1 MKTFNS
7 YLTELAWQQSTSKM
21 VFGWNDFDYVMLPL
35 SPSILGRIMKQTRD
49 TVFHTLG
56 YRDIDNLKRLQGK
69 KKSISAFF
77 RMEAEAIEDGVQ
89 SGGAVVAELEAN
101 VLFSGEEDVMS
112 KPDKTGRRWIDFA
125 IATGENKGTQ
135 PIHAQIKK
143 DFGKMLSDL
152 LKKEKVKHAS
162 SIERTIQAWYDYGKK
177 ADGKTKARLIA
188 GYFDGL
194 EKIMKNKKYHAAIAK
209 NFYGYIQDKG
219 GWAATWDEQIVNNI
233 SIKKFHFLEEALEW
247 EIPEE
252 PKKLAGSTP
261 FKIWSSADE
270 LESYITKKA
279 GK

>member
-1 MKTFNS
+1 MKTFIS

-21 VFGWNDFDYVMLPL
+21 VFGWSSFDYVMLPL
-35 SPSILGRIMKQTRD
+35 SPSMLSRALKQNKD
-49 TVFHTLG
+49 TVFHVLSWN
-56 YRDIDNLKRLQGK
+56 DIDNLKRLQGK

-77 RMEAEAIEDGVQ
+77 RMEAESIEDGVQ
-89 SGGAVVAELEAN
+89 SGGAIVAELEAN
-101 VLFSGEEDVMS
+101 VLFSGEEDIMS

-125 IATGENKGTQ
+125 VATGENKGEK

-143 DFGKMLSDL
+143 DFGKMLSAL
-152 LKKEKVKHAS
+152 LKKEKVKHPS
-162 SIERTIQAWYDYGKK
+162 SLDRIIQAWSDYGNK

-194 EKIMKNKKYHAAIAK
+194 ESILKNKKYHKAIAQ

-219 GWAATWDEQIVNNI
+219 GWAGTWDEQVVNNI

-252 PKKLAGSTP
+252 PKKLSGNIP
-261 FKIWSSADE
+261 FKVWTSSEE

>member
-1 MKTFNS
+1 MKTFIS
-7 YLTELAWQQSTSKM
+7 YLTEIAWQQSTSKM
-21 VFGWNDFDYVMLPL
+21 VFGWSSFDYVMLPL

-49 TVFHTLG
+49 TVFHVLSWK
-56 YRDIDNLKRLQGK
+56 DIDNLKRLQGK

-77 RMEAEAIEDGVQ
+77 RMEAESIEDGVQ
-89 SGGAVVAELEAN
+89 SGGAIVAELEAN

-125 IATGENKGTQ
+125 IATGENKGEQ

-143 DFGKMLSDL
+143 DFGKMLSAL
-152 LKKEKVKHAS
+152 LKKEKVKHPS
-162 SIERTIQAWYDYGKK
+162 SLDRIIQAWSDYGNK

-194 EKIMKNKKYHAAIAK
+194 ESILKNKKYHKAIAQ

-219 GWAATWDEQIVNNI
+219 GWAGTWDEQVVNNI

-252 PKKLAGSTP
+252 PKKLSGNIP
-261 FKIWSSADE
+261 FKVWSSSEE

>member
-1 MKTFNS
+1 MKTFIS
-7 YLTELAWQQSTSKM
+7 YLTEIAWQQSTSKM
-21 VFGWNDFDYVMLPL
+21 VFGWSSFDYVMLPL

-49 TVFHTLG
+49 TVFHVLSWK
-56 YRDIDNLKRLQGK
+56 DIDNLKRLQGK

-77 RMEAEAIEDGVQ
+77 RMEAESIEDGVQ
-89 SGGAVVAELEAN
+89 SGGAIVAELEAN

-125 IATGENKGTQ
+125 IATGENKGEQ

-152 LKKEKVKHAS
+152 LKKEKVKHPS
-162 SIERTIQAWYDYGKK
+162 SLDRIIQAWSDYGNK

-194 EKIMKNKKYHAAIAK
+194 ESILKNKKYHKAIAQ

-219 GWAATWDEQIVNNI
+219 GWAGTWDEQVVNNI

-252 PKKLAGSTP
+252 PKKLSGNIP
-261 FKIWSSADE
+261 FKVWSSSEE